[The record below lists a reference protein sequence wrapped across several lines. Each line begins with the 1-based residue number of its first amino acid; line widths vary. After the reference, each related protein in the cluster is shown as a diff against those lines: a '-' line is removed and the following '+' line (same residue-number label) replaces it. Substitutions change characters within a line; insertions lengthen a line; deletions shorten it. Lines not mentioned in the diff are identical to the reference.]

1 MSAPLIRARGLTRV
15 YKLGGGDVH
24 ALRGVD
30 LDIERGEYCAI
41 MGASGSGKSTFMNLL
56 GALDRPSGG
65 SLIIDGEP
73 LQDKRPDE
81 LAQFSNRA
89 VGFVFQQFN
98 LLPRTTALD
107 NVALPLLY
115 RGWSM
120 QAARAG

>member
-73 LQDKRPDE
+73 L
-81 LAQFSNRA
+81 
-89 VGFVFQQFN
+89 
-98 LLPRTTALD
+98 
-107 NVALPLLY
+107 
-115 RGWSM
+115 
-120 QAARAG
+120 